1 MAEAE
6 FLVKLGE
13 SIKKHR
19 ELLGINQSALAL
31 RCETDR
37 QNMSRIEKGRVN
49 ISMTT
54 LKKIA
59 DALEVPV
66 KNLVDFK

>member
-1 MAEAE
+1 MAEADY
-6 FLVKLGE
+6 LIRLGE
-13 SIKKHR
+13 NIKKHR

-31 RCETDR
+31 RCDTDR
-37 QNMSRIEKGRVN
+37 QNMSRIEKGKVN
-49 ISMTT
+49 ISMLT

-66 KNLVDFK
+66 NSLVDFK